1 MKGIKSMQVKE
12 VMTSDLITVSENALM
27 QEVDALF
34 RDNNFH
40 HLPVVKKDT
49 GELKGIISLFDVAL
63 LKDWGTRLNLAAS
76 LKTNEKL
83 FSSLLAVDVMK
94 KQPICVTPETNID
107 QCVELFE
114 DNAYHALPVIED
126 EALVGLIT
134 TYDLIRLAYR

>member
-1 MKGIKSMQVKE
+1 MKGIKSMQVNE
-12 VMTSDLITVSENALM
+12 VMTSDLVTVSENTLM
-27 QEVDALF
+27 QEVDVLF

-40 HLPVVKKDT
+40 HLPVVKENT
-49 GELKGIISLFDVAL
+49 MELSGIISLVDVSL
-63 LKDWGTRLNLAAS
+63 LKDWGTRLNLEAS

-83 FSSLLAVDVMK
+83 FSSLLAGDVMK
-94 KQPICVTPETNID
+94 KQPVCVSPETRID

-126 EALVGLIT
+126 KILVGLIT